1 MMSPNKPYNT
11 KDSSEYFAEFYKEYC
26 LDPTALKKQRP
37 STYEAIVTAV
47 NCLNNMSETYLFSI
61 KRAYEKRAG
70 INLSYSHARNGVALF
85 VSAWYNSA
93 IICLRK
99 YGGLL

>member
-47 NCLNNMSETYLFSI
+47 NCLNNMSETY
-61 KRAYEKRAG
+61 
-70 INLSYSHARNGVALF
+70 
-85 VSAWYNSA
+85 
-93 IICLRK
+93 
-99 YGGLL
+99 

>member
-11 KDSSEYFAEFYKEYC
+11 KDSSEYFAEVYKEYC

-61 KRAYEKRAG
+61 KRAYEKTCW
-70 INLSYSHARNGVALF
+70 N
-85 VSAWYNSA
+85 
-93 IICLRK
+93 
-99 YGGLL
+99 